1 MKNHLAIFASG
12 SGTNA
17 EAIILHFQNN
27 ESTEVSLIVTNK
39 KDAGVIEIAKKH
51 YIPVLVIT
59 KFQMSVPEM
68 LMGILEKHSVNWIIL
83 AGFLLM
89 IPEYLVKAF
98 KNKMV
103 NIHPALLPKFGG
115 KGMYGKKVHS
125 TVLEK
130 GETESGITI
139 HFVTEEYDEG
149 KIIFQAE
156 TKIEKGETIESLE
169 RKIHQLEHKHYPVI
183 IEKLVNNEL

>member
-17 EAIILHFQNN
+17 EAILSYLR
-27 ESTEVSLIVTNK
+27 ERKTAEVSLIVTNK
-39 KDAGVIEIAKKH
+39 AEAGVNEVARKFNV
-51 YIPVLVIT
+51 PVLVMN
-59 KFQMSVPEM
+59 KEQMNDSEF
-68 LMGILEKHSVNWIIL
+68 LLGELKKHSVDWIIL

-89 IPEYLVKAF
+89 IPAFLVKAYE
-98 KNKMV
+98 NKMV

-115 KGMYGKKVHS
+115 KGMYGKHVHQA
-125 TVLEK
+125 VLEAK
-130 GETESGITI
+130 EQKSGISI

-156 TKIEKGETIESLE
+156 TTLENEETIESLE
-169 RKIHQLEHKHYPVI
+169 KKIHQLEHQHYPLI
-183 IEKLVNNEL
+183 IEKLVKNEL